1 MHEVSQKYLS
11 TEKNTTPMMNQ
22 ILDITVKKQVIF
34 VLCCL
39 LMLFLACLCI
49 DILYTDSGY
58 YCCEKI
64 LVVCLGREQ
73 LPFTTTID
81 KSVSGATKVP
91 KQISLKKYCVV

>member
-1 MHEVSQKYLS
+1 
-11 TEKNTTPMMNQ
+11 
-22 ILDITVKKQVIF
+22 
-34 VLCCL
+34 
-39 LMLFLACLCI
+39 MLFLACLCI

-58 YCCEKI
+58 YCCENI

-91 KQISLKKYCVV
+91 KQISLKKYCVVWEKHRN